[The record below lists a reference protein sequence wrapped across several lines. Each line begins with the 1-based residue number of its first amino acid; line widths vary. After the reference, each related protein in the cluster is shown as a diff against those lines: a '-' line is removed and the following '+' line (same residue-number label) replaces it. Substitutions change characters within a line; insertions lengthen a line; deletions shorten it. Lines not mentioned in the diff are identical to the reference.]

1 MKKTGKIIGIIMRG
15 VSLGVLLFFAI
26 MILIGTNSDML
37 IFRYQ
42 GF

>member
-1 MKKTGKIIGIIMRG
+1 MKKTGKIIGILIRG
-15 VSLGVLLFFAI
+15 VSLGGILFFAI
-26 MILIGTNSDML
+26 MILLGKGSDTL